1 MRIGGLSLR
10 TTSSPIVEERW
21 AVTLYAFIDGCS
33 HHAAMQDD
41 FAIPHRDDLLSSL
54 ADLSAAWTE
63 GPYGEP
69 ARQLVDRQAAR
80 LDNRF
85 ARYDNLAGAGAG
97 QPERMVL
104 THGEP
109 HAANTINTDAEP

>member
-10 TTSSPIVEERW
+10 TTSSPAEVILAPRPPSGR
-21 AVTLYAFIDGCS
+21 DG
-33 HHAAMQDD
+33 
-41 FAIPHRDDLLSSL
+41 
-54 ADLSAAWTE
+54 WTE

-69 ARQLVDRQAAR
+69 ARQLVGRHAAR

-85 ARYDNLAGAGAG
+85 ARYDNLAGAAAG
-97 QPERMVL
+97 QSERMVL

-109 HAANTINTDAEP
+109 HAANTINTDGGMVLIDWDTALVAPRERDL